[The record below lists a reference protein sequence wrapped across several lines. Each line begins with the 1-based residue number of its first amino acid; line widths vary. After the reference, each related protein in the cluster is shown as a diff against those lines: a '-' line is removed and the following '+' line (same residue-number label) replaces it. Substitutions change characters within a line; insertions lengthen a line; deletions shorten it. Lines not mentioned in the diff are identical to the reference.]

1 MIVQQLLYIV
11 VNLHV
16 HDNDCMKNTVI
27 LIFLW
32 GNSQAVNTRATFPP
46 TCHIGRHQVKKLSM
60 EAAGCCCFL
69 SRPSQT
75 FPCVN
80 DSKHLSIALAESAE
94 KCVGRKVALQSCS
107 SVQDFI
113 EF

>member
-1 MIVQQLLYIV
+1 MFFF
-11 VNLHV
+11 
-16 HDNDCMKNTVI
+16 K
-27 LIFLW
+27 
-32 GNSQAVNTRATFPP
+32 
-46 TCHIGRHQVKKLSM
+46 
-60 EAAGCCCFL
+60 

-80 DSKHLSIALAESAE
+80 DSKHLSIVLAESAE
-94 KCVGRKVALQSCS
+94 NCVGRNVARESCS